1 MTSLSPQ
8 PKHST
13 FKGTLYN
20 FLGEALLLPT
30 GLATAIFLSRS
41 LQPEGYGLFTLAAT
55 IVTWLEWCTTSMFA
69 RTTIKFV
76 SQAVD
81 WRPVAT
87 TVLQQHLLV
96 SSIVTLTLCLFALPI
111 AQLMHEPTLTVYLL
125 LFSLEIPLFA
135 LAKAH
140 RYILTGLGRFSEQA
154 IASGSRWVARL
165 IFIVLLV
172 NLGFSLSGAI
182 LGSVAASFVELAFSR
197 FYIRPQL
204 WHRSSFPI
212 KQLWNYAI
220 PLTLYTLTMR
230 FFDKL
235 DVFMLKALGG
245 SAQQVGIYGAAQNL
259 TIIPGLFALS
269 FTPVLLSNINR
280 MLYEGNVNEAKK
292 LSQQAIR
299 LVLLILPFAS
309 MTAGAAP
316 SIVKLIF
323 GEQYLPSASILAVLI
338 FGAVAQVMISVNT
351 TILIAAGKPNWTFAI
366 GAPLLPLAFISHWFL
381 IPRMGEEG
389 AATVTTLAASLG
401 ACATVLAVYRVWKI
415 LPPHSS
421 MKRTI
426 INSGLTYVL
435 AAFLPSPGFWLLMK
449 LAAITLTIPL
459 TFLML
464 GEFTNSE
471 INNLI
476 FLIRSAINYKQ
487 NHSKP

>member
-1 MTSLSPQ
+1 MADALSPQ
-8 PKHST
+8 PKYST
-13 FKGTLYN
+13 FKGTLYS

-30 GLATAIFLSRS
+30 GLVTAIFLSRS
-41 LQPEGYGLFTLAAT
+41 LQPEGYGLFTLAVT
-55 IVTWLEWCTTSMFA
+55 VVTWLQWCTTSMFA

-76 SQAVD
+76 SEAVD
-81 WRPVAT
+81 WRPVGT

-96 SSIVTLTLCLFALPI
+96 SSIVTLTLCLFAVPI
-111 AQLMHEPTLTVYLL
+111 AQLMHEPTLTAYLL

-154 IASGSRWVARL
+154 IAGSSRWIAKL

-172 NLGFSLSGAI
+172 KLGFSVSGAI
-182 LGSVAASFVELAFSR
+182 LGSVASTSVELAFSR

-220 PLTLYTLTMR
+220 PLTLYALTMR
-230 FFDKL
+230 FFEKL

-245 SAQQVGIYGAAQNL
+245 SVQQVGIYGAAQNL

-280 MLYEGNVNEAKK
+280 MLCEENINEAKK
-292 LSQQAIR
+292 LSQQGMR
-299 LVLLILPFAS
+299 LVLFMLPVAG

-316 SIVKLIF
+316 DIVKLTF
-323 GEQYLPSASILAVLI
+323 GSQYLPTASILAVLI
-338 FGAVAQVMISVNT
+338 FGAIAQAMISVNIS
-351 TILIAAGKPNWTFAI
+351 ILIAAGKPNWTFAI
-366 GAPLLPLAFISHWFL
+366 SAPLLTLAFISHWFL
-381 IPRMGEEG
+381 IPPMGAIG
-389 AATVTTLAASLG
+389 AAIVTTLVASLG

-415 LPPHSS
+415 LPPHQTI
-421 MKRTI
+421 KRTI
-426 INSGLTYVL
+426 VVCGLTYAL
-435 AAFLPSPGFWLLMK
+435 SAFLPSPSFWLLMK
-449 LAAITLTIPL
+449 LAAITFVIPL

-471 INNLI
+471 INSLI
-476 FLIRSAINYKQ
+476 SLIRATNYK
-487 NHSKP
+487 HKH